1 MEQEF
6 ICQCHQDSWADRGAL
21 AEHRAEELRRQ
32 LQATEIKNA
41 HILLKTTRLE
51 EMIRH
56 QPTRLREVK
65 RSEKEC
71 RARDRTLKRKERD
84 LRRDEEEIRTRE
96 EAASRLEARLHDATL
111 TLADLQ

>member
-1 MEQEF
+1 
-6 ICQCHQDSWADRGAL
+6 
-21 AEHRAEELRRQ
+21 
-32 LQATEIKNA
+32 
-41 HILLKTTRLE
+41 
-51 EMIRH
+51 MIRH
-56 QPTRLREVK
+56 QPTRLREVI

-84 LRRDEEEIRTRE
+84 LRRDEEEVRTRE